1 MQLPRKRRRIRQQIY
16 MHEKRN
22 QQKQGKKVQMQAPKP
37 KGWAAV
43 RFCQKFSGTCNKKVF
58 FNPTGGFRNK

>member
-1 MQLPRKRRRIRQQIY
+1 